1 MTSGTVSIRQI
12 HKAYGNYKALDGIS
26 LDIASGEFLTL
37 LGPSG
42 SGKTTLLNVIAGFE
56 RPDSGSL
63 LVDKTEF
70 VTMPPHKRG
79 LGMVFQSYALFP
91 HMDVYS
97 NVAYPLKLRK
107 VDSANIKAKVKT
119 ALETVHMDHLA
130 TRRISELSGGQR
142 QRVALAR
149 AIVFEPKLLLMDE
162 PLSALDKNLR
172 EHMQIELKRLH
183 RNLGM
188 TTVYVTHDQQE
199 ALTMSDRI
207 AILDRGRIIQL
218 AAPKEIYNQPNCKFV
233 AQFMGDTRLLSVQRQ
248 NNGYSLNGKM
258 LKTHSAAHVSAMN
271 DKYSLLVR
279 PERLRWQGTNEN
291 DNAISGTV
299 TEIIYMGDSHL
310 IALQLPSGE
319 EISIKHNGNEGIS
332 LPAINEPLTLW
343 MAPEMCT
350 VVKEAHP

>member
-1 MTSGTVSIRQI
+1 MTSGAVSIRQI
-12 HKAYGNYKALDGIS
+12 HKAYGNYKALDGVS
-26 LDIASGEFLTL
+26 LDIAAGEFLTL

-63 LVDKTEF
+63 LVDNAEF
-70 VTMPPHKRG
+70 VTRPPHKRD

-91 HMDVYS
+91 HMDVFA

-107 VDSANIKAKVKT
+107 VEASAIKTKVLK
-119 ALETVHMDHLA
+119 ALETVHMAHLSG
-130 TRRISELSGGQR
+130 RRIHELSGGQR

-183 RNLGM
+183 RTLGM

-207 AILDRGRIIQL
+207 AVLDRGTIMQL
-218 AAPKEIYNQPNCKFV
+218 DTPQAIYDRPNCKFV
-233 AQFMGDTRLLSVQRQ
+233 AGFMGETRFLPVSKSGSEYV
-248 NNGYSLNGKM
+248 LNGKPLRVGANVLNPIVDPWLM
-258 LKTHSAAHVSAMN
+258 
-271 DKYSLLVR
+271 VR
-279 PERLRWQGTNEN
+279 PERLRWRGDTSC
-291 DNAISGTV
+291 DNCIEGNVIDV
-299 TEIIYMGDSHL
+299 TYLGDSHM
-310 IALQLPSGE
+310 ISVQLPQNI
-319 EISIKHNGNEGIS
+319 EISIRHTGSEAVP
-332 LPAINEPLTLW
+332 LPHPGQRLSLW
-343 MAPEMCT
+343 MPPESS
-350 VVKEAHP
+350 VLVGGERQ